1 MRGPY
6 KYTREVLEPIV
17 AQSVS
22 VADVVRQLGLRP
34 NGGAHSHLCRVIKK
48 LDLDTSH
55 FRRTNPGA
63 RRRRLAAEEILVP
76 NRLEGR
82 REKPPL
88 LRRALIEIG
97 VPYECAM
104 CGNDGT
110 WMGIPLT
117 LEIDHID
124 GDLFNNSPSNLRFLC
139 PNCHRQTP
147 NFAGRSSGKYT
158 QPLLELGA

>member
-17 AQSVS
+17 AQSLS

-48 LDLDTSH
+48 LELDTSH
-55 FRRTNPGA
+55 FRRTNPA
-63 RRRRLAAEEILVP
+63 PSRRRLAPAEILVA
-76 NRLEGR
+76 NRLKGR
-82 REKPPL
+82 RERPTM

-97 VPYECAM
+97 VPYECSM

-110 WMGIPLT
+110 WMGTPLT
-117 LEIDHID
+117 LEVDHID

-147 NFAGRSSGKYT
+147 NFAGKSRGRYT
-158 QPLLELGA
+158 QTALQLGA

>member
-17 AQSVS
+17 AQSIS

-63 RRRRLAAEEILVP
+63 RRRRLSAEEILIA

-88 LRRALIEIG
+88 LRRALVEIG
-97 VPYECAM
+97 VPYVCAM

-110 WMGIPLT
+110 WMGVPLT

-158 QPLLELGA
+158 QPPLELDA